1 MVHFQIDVI
10 VYKCL
15 RIYRKIHERR
25 EENEMTYF
33 IFCELYL
40 IGMTTI
46 QKLLPFRHR
55 AMERSN
61 DRIGGTL
68 TF

>member
-25 EENEMTYF
+25 EENEMTFF

-40 IGMTTI
+40 IGVTTI
-46 QKLLPFRHR
+46 QKLLSFRHR
-55 AMERSN
+55 AMERSKTEF
-61 DRIGGTL
+61 GKH
-68 TF
+68 